1 MLRWSGSIPP
11 PRLTLESPVLD
22 VGFVALTLAL
32 AAAGALLVRAL
43 ERR

>member
-1 MLRWSGSIPP
+1 MGAHHHPHHLSW
-11 PRLTLESPVLD
+11 EFPVLD

-32 AAAGALLVRAL
+32 AAAATALVRAL

>member
-1 MLRWSGSIPP
+1 MLWWWSSSRPHPGV
-11 PRLTLESPVLD
+11 PVLD

-32 AAAGALLVRAL
+32 AAAGALLVRSL

>member
-1 MLRWSGSIPP
+1 MLWWWGSSRPHP
-11 PRLTLESPVLD
+11 GVPVLD

-32 AAAGALLVRAL
+32 AAVCALLVRSL